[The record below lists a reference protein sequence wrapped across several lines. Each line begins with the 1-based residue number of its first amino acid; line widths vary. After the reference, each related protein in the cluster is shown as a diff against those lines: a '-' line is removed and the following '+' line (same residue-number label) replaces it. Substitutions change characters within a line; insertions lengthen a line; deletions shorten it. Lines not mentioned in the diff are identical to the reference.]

1 MSGSL
6 GRVGEAKARAT
17 KFGLV
22 HDEPGWFVVSAR
34 EERWARYDRLGL
46 YCNFEG
52 KKRFPQL
59 GINVNVLEPGESLGR
74 YHSEKAQEDFL
85 VVAGECLL
93 LIDEEERPLR
103 AWDFVH
109 CPPGVPHIIV
119 GAGDGPAVVIA
130 VGARGRGRSGVVY
143 EASEVARKHGV
154 SVDKTTSDYREAYAD
169 LAGRER
175 VRYGGWLPD
184 L

>member
-1 MSGSL
+1 M
-6 GRVGEAKARAT
+6 GESPARET

-34 EERWARYDRLGL
+34 EERWDRWDRMGL
-46 YCNFEG
+46 CCSFEG

-59 GINVNVLEPGESLGR
+59 GININVLEPGESLGR
-74 YHSEKAQEDFL
+74 YHEEAAQEDFL
-85 VVAGECLL
+85 VIAGECT
-93 LIDEEERPLR
+93 LIVEDEERPLR

-109 CPPGVPHIIV
+109 CPPRVPHMIV
-119 GAGDGPAVVIA
+119 GAGEGPSVVIA
-130 VGARGRGRSGVVY
+130 VGRRGLGRHGLVY
-143 EASEVARKHGV
+143 RVSDVARKHGV
-154 SVDKTTSDYREAYAD
+154 SVEKETTKPQEAYAD

-175 VRYGGWLPD
+175 VRYGGWLPE

>member
-1 MSGSL
+1 MAEST
-6 GRVGEAKARAT
+6 ARET
-17 KFGLV
+17 KYGLV

-34 EERWARYDRLGL
+34 DERWARWDRMGL

-52 KKRFPQL
+52 KKRFSQL

-74 YHSEKAQEDFL
+74 YHEEKAQEDFL
-85 VVAGECLL
+85 VVAGECV
-93 LIDEEERPLR
+93 LIVEDEERPLR

-109 CPPGVPHIIV
+109 CPPGTPHIIV
-119 GAGDGPAVVIA
+119 GAGKGPSVVIA
-130 VGARGRGRSGVVY
+130 VGARGRTRSGIVY
-143 EASEVARKHGV
+143 RVSDVARKHGV
-154 SVDKTTSDYREAYAD
+154 SVEKETKKPGEAYAD

-175 VRYGGWLPD
+175 VSYGGWLPE